1 MDMEPVKDKEYY
13 KEKYVLGTK
22 EIFIKTML
30 LRIIS
35 SIMTFG
41 IAWTFTGSLTTS
53 WHIMWI
59 DFVLKTI
66 LYYAYEYWWFH
77 NRSRWC

>member
-1 MDMEPVKDKEYY
+1 MEKNSEYY
-13 KEKYVLGTK
+13 KDKFKLSTK
-22 EIFIKTML
+22 EIFIKTMI

-35 SIMTFG
+35 SIMTACIVYF
-41 IAWTFTGSLTTS
+41 FTGSWTTS

-59 DFVLKTI
+59 DFMIKTI